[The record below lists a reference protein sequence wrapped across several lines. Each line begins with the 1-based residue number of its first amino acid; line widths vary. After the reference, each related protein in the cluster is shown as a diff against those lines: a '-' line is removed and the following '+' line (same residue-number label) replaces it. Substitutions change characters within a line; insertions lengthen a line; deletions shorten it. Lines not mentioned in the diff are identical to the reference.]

1 MKSSTQNVTGG
12 STVLHFQSFLGPSE
26 DGHEAS
32 VRITAIQG
40 SSALC
45 TSEKKVKLLM
55 QAPPTDPR
63 TMPAIRMK
71 AQVPCGQQQ
80 KM

>member
-1 MKSSTQNVTGG
+1 MGRLHLNDFGVVMSKQLKDTDA
-12 STVLHFQSFLGPSE
+12 VLSLAPLSY
-26 DGHEAS
+26 AC
-32 VRITAIQG
+32 RY
-40 SSALC
+40 
-45 TSEKKVKLLM
+45 KKVKLLM